1 MLVDICSCNLEL
13 RYTDERKFKLHDYGR
28 LFEEKDFQVAITKMN
43 WHATAPDQCTG
54 ACGAGEG
61 VSIPWAIR
69 SNLTLFPFIRIR
81 ERGPHK

>member
-1 MLVDICSCNLEL
+1 M
-13 RYTDERKFKLHDYGR
+13 HDYGR

-54 ACGAGEG
+54 ARGAGEG

-69 SNLTLFPFIRIR
+69 SNLTLFPFYTDKRTR
-81 ERGPHK
+81 PTQMRTSFRMDLYYEDLV